1 MFVDIKDFGAVG
13 DGSTIDSPAIQ
24 KAIDACAE
32 AGGGKVVCPTGT
44 YLVGSIELK
53 SRIELHLEAGCR
65 LVNCLDPQ
73 YFRLPDDVTGAHEM
87 FALLTAA
94 HAENITLS
102 GLGIIDGQCMT
113 FMYDD
118 PDNGGNGEEHFSMDD
133 PRCFR
138 PKLLRFE
145 DVKNAVIK
153 DVTFKD
159 SSLWTIHLAAC
170 TDSRVSGIIVDNPLR
185 ACNSD
190 AIDPDCCKNLI
201 ITDCLLKTGDDGV
214 CVKSTQTL
222 TERYGACE
230 NILVS
235 NCIIHSTSS
244 GLKIGTET
252 FGNIR
257 NITFSNCQVHG
268 SSHAIAIYARDGGTI
283 ENIKFNN
290 INGNA
295 KHHGNAPR
303 HKHGWT
309 WWGKGDAIF
318 VSSVQRRPDYHAP
331 GIIRNIIFDGI
342 NIDCEAS
349 AYISAGSPDAM
360 IENITL
366 NNCSLRFIRQGTQPT
381 GWFDEQ
387 PSVRNVYQHDSPAIF
402 AERINE
408 LYVSNLSVEWVNGE
422 NEKWIGLAEIESSH
436 EVFFSN
442 IRTRPKSRD
451 ALVKLTDPEVELREI
466 SGEDARQSSRT
477 IERDSTGCPIA

>member
-1 MFVDIKDFGAVG
+1 MLINIKDFGAVG

-24 KAIDACAE
+24 KAIDACAKT
-32 AGGGKVVCPTGT
+32 GGGKVVCPAGT

-53 SRIELHLEAGCR
+53 SQIELHLEAGCR
-65 LVNCLDPQ
+65 FVNCLDQQ
-73 YFRLPDDVTGAHEM
+73 YFHLPEDVTGTHEM

-102 GLGIIDGQCMT
+102 GSGVIDGQCMT

-118 PDNGGNGEEHFSMDD
+118 PNNGGNGEEHLSMDD

-145 DVKNAVIK
+145 NVKNAVIK
-153 DVTFKD
+153 EVTFKD
-159 SSLWTIHLAAC
+159 SAHWTIHLAAC

-201 ITDCLLKTGDDGV
+201 ISDCLLRTGDDGV
-214 CVKSTQTL
+214 CVKANKEL
-222 TERYGACE
+222 AERYGNCE

-235 NCIIHSTSS
+235 NCIIHSSSS

-252 FGNIR
+252 FGDIR
-257 NITFSNCQVHG
+257 NVTFSNCQVYG
-268 SSHAIAIYARDGGTI
+268 CSHAIAVYARDGGTI

-290 INGNA
+290 IIGSA
-295 KHHGNAPR
+295 KHHGNAPN
-303 HKHGWT
+303 HKHGWS

-318 VSSVQRRPDYHAP
+318 ISSAQRSKDDRNP
-331 GIIRNIIFDGI
+331 GVIRNITFNEI

-349 AYISAGSPDAM
+349 TYISAETPGAVV
-360 IENITL
+360 ENIAL
-366 NNCSLRFIRQGTQPT
+366 NNCRLRFIRQGSQPT

-387 PSVRNVYQHDSPAIF
+387 PSIRNVFKHTSPAIF
-402 AERINE
+402 IERVND
-408 LYVSNLSVEWVNGE
+408 LLVSNLNVEWVDRANE
-422 NEKWIGLAEIESSH
+422 NWTGLAEIENSRKII
-436 EVFFSN
+436 FFN
-442 IRTRPKSRD
+442 VHAKPEYHKPLLKI
-451 ALVKLTDPEVELREI
+451 TDSEVEMKDI
-466 SGEDARQSSRT
+466 SGNKVFQKKK
-477 IERDSTGCPIA
+477 

>member
-1 MFVDIKDFGAVG
+1 MLIYIKDFGAVG

-32 AGGGKVVCPTGT
+32 AGGGKVICPAGT
-44 YLVGSIELK
+44 YMVGSIELK
-53 SRIELHLEAGCR
+53 SRIELHLETGCR
-65 LVNCLDPQ
+65 LVSCLDPQ
-73 YFRLPDDVTGAHEM
+73 YFRLPDNVTGSREM
-87 FALLTAA
+87 FAVLTAA
-94 HAENITLS
+94 HAENVTLS
-102 GLGIIDGQCMT
+102 GPGVIDGQCMT

-118 PDNGGNGEEHFSMDD
+118 PDNGGNGEEHLSMDD
-133 PRCFR
+133 PGRFR

-170 TDSRVSGIIVDNPLR
+170 TDSRISGIIIDNPLR

-214 CVKSTQTL
+214 CIKSTKAL
-222 TERYGACE
+222 AERYGACE

-257 NITFSNCQVHG
+257 NVTFSNCQVYG
-268 SSHAIAIYARDGGTI
+268 SSHAIAVYARDGGTI
-283 ENIKFNN
+283 ENIKFTN
-290 INGNA
+290 ITGNA

-303 HKHGWT
+303 HKHGWS
-309 WWGKGDAIF
+309 WWGKGDAVF
-318 VSSVQRRPDYHAP
+318 VSSVQRQPGYQAP
-331 GIIRNIIFDGI
+331 GIIRNIMLDGI

-349 AYISAGSPDAM
+349 AYISAGSADGSV
-360 IENITL
+360 ENISI

-387 PSVRNVYQHDSPAIF
+387 PSIRSVFEHDSPAIF
-402 AERINE
+402 VERVNG
-408 LYVSNLSVEWVNGE
+408 LHVSNVNVEWVGRE
-422 NEKWIGLAEIESSH
+422 NENWTGLAEIENSRDV
-436 EVFFSN
+436 VFFNVN
-442 IRTRPKSRD
+442 IIPLCGEFILFKATDSD
-451 ALVKLTDPEVELREI
+451 VKLKEVPEKDI
-466 SGEDARQSSRT
+466 SRL
-477 IERDSTGCPIA
+477 